1 LYSAFDSV
9 IDDYRNVVYRM
20 RSLLC

>member
-20 RSLLC
+20 RNLLC